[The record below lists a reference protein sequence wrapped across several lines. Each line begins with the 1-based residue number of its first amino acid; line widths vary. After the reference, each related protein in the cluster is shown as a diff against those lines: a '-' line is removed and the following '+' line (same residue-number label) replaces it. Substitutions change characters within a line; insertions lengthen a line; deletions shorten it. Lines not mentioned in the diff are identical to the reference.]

1 MASRSSVP
9 PAGAHAVLRVVL
21 ALLPVLVLVQA
32 VIAGRALFGGWS
44 ITVHGVL
51 GNVTFA
57 VAVGALA
64 LAMLTRHRLAAGW
77 SAVLVV
83 LLTVQIGLGYMG
95 RQSLEAAS
103 WHVPVGVAAF
113 GVTVYLAG
121 VCSRS

>member
-1 MASRSSVP
+1 MAIRSSVR
-9 PAGAHAVLRVVL
+9 PAAVLALLRVVV

-57 VAVGALA
+57 VAVGALV
-64 LAMLTRHRLAAGW
+64 LAMLTRHRLAATW
-77 SAVLVV
+77 TAALVV
-83 LLTVQIGLGYMG
+83 LLTVQIGSGYLG

-103 WHVPVGVAAF
+103 WHIPLGVATF
-113 GVTVYLAG
+113 GVTVYLAA